1 MRLVRVKKQVYLQ
14 ARSDEVLERRIG
26 TLARALE
33 LLSGSIVALE
43 RLLAARNR
51 RAALICYELPV
62 EMVCARQPA
71 KMLNGCSPA
80 G

>member
-1 MRLVRVKKQVYLQ
+1 MVRVKKQVYLQ
-14 ARSDEVLERRIG
+14 APSDEALERRIG

-33 LLSGSIVALE
+33 LRSGSIVALE

-51 RAALICYELPV
+51 RAALICYELLV
-62 EMVCARQPA
+62 EMFSARQPA
-71 KMLNGCSPA
+71 NMLGGCSPA